1 MAEVAKIAAVGC
13 HIFVGLCFEKPTTR
27 VRVYPSKLG
36 R

>member
-1 MAEVAKIAAVGC
+1 MAEVAKIAVVES

-27 VRVYPSKLG
+27 VYPSKLG